1 MPQLVAQTNMDDQ
14 SITRIREEITQ
25 LLMWL
30 SRSEQIAKYLSVAY
44 KPWACDL
51 TH

>member
-14 SITRIREEITQ
+14 SITRIRGEITQ

-30 SRSEQIAKYLSVAY
+30 SRDEQISKYLSVAY

-51 TH
+51 QH